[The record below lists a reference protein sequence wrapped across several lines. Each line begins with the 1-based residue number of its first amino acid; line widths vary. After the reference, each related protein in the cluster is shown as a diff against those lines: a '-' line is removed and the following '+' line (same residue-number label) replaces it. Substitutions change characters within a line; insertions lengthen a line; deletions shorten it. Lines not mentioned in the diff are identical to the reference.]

1 MTATHTA
8 LTGFGPTGAAATGV
22 VAGDLE
28 IVVARTGRITSP
40 AHTRHRGVLRLMQP
54 LYLDDS
60 GQLTYMIVNPGGA
73 YFGERYRLA
82 VDVGPSAHLLVTS
95 QGATRIYRTPHEPAQ
110 HAATFTLRSGSRFE
124 YLPDQTIAYR
134 DADFRQTTMVR
145 AAPDA
150 QAFFGEIVT
159 PGWDPDGKRFT
170 YAGLHLR
177 VEVVTESDGR
187 PVYIDNVLLQ
197 PAVIGGAIDG
207 IGYLEGASHMGS
219 VLILG
224 DHLTAA
230 SADRVHDTVNELVL
244 AKVGVTFGTQHGVS
258 WLLVRA
264 LAASTDQLRTMIFAV
279 NGLDRAATSGQPH
292 LDLRRY

>member
-1 MTATHTA
+1 MTATH
-8 LTGFGPTGAAATGV
+8 PAATRFGSRGAPTSG

-28 IVVARTGRITSP
+28 IAVARTGRVTSP
-40 AHTRHRGVLRLMQP
+40 THSRHRGVLRLMQP

-82 VDVGPSAHLLVTS
+82 IDVGPAAHLLITS

-110 HAATFTLRSGSRFE
+110 HSAAFTLRSGSRFE

-134 DADFRQTTMVR
+134 DADYRQTTTVR

-159 PGWDPDGKRFT
+159 PGWDPNGTRFT
-170 YAGLHLR
+170 YAGLRLR
-177 VEVVTESDGR
+177 VEVVTEFDGR
-187 PVYIDNVLLQ
+187 PVYIDNMLLR
-197 PAVIGGAIDG
+197 PEAIGDSING
-207 IGYLEGASHMGS
+207 IGYLEGASHIGS

-224 DHLTAA
+224 DHLTGA
-230 SADRVHDTVNELVL
+230 SADRVHDTVNELDL
-244 AKVGVTFGTQHGVS
+244 AKVGVTAGSRHGVS

-264 LAASTDQLRTMIFAV
+264 LAASTDQLRAMIVGV
-279 NGLDRAATSGQPH
+279 NGLDRAATTGQRH
-292 LDLRRY
+292 VDLRRY

>member
-1 MTATHTA
+1 MTATPAVGTEPV
-8 LTGFGPTGAAATGV
+8 FRAASTSDL
-22 VAGDLE
+22 AGDLE
-28 IVVARTGRITSP
+28 LVVARSGRITSP
-40 AHTRHRGVLRLMQP
+40 THTRHRGLMRLMQP

-60 GQLTYMIVNPGGA
+60 GQLTYIIVNPGGA

-82 VDVGPSAHLLVTS
+82 IDVGASAHLLVAS

-110 HAATFTLRSGSRFE
+110 HSATFTLGAGSRFE
-124 YLPDQTIAYR
+124 YMPDQTIAYR
-134 DADFRQTTMVR
+134 DADYRQMTSVR

-177 VEVVTESDGR
+177 VEVVTEAEGR
-187 PVYIDNVLLQ
+187 PVYIDNLLLE
-197 PAVIGGAIDG
+197 PASIGGAIEG
-207 IGYLEGASHMGS
+207 IGYLEGMSHVGS

-224 DHLTAA
+224 DHLTDTY
-230 SADRVHDTVNELVL
+230 ADRVHDTVDGLDL
-244 AKVGVTFGTQHGVS
+244 DKVGVTAGSRHGVS

-264 LAASTDQLRTMIFAV
+264 LAASTDQLHAMIYAV
-279 NGLDRAATSGQPH
+279 NELNRGATTGQGH
-292 LDLRRY
+292 LNLRRY